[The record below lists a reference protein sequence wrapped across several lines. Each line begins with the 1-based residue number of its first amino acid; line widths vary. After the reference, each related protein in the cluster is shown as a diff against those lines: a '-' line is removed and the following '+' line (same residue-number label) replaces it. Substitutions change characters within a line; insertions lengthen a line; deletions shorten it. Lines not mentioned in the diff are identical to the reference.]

1 MASFLYSG
9 KMENLSSI
17 VFHTVILKML
27 SKEAKS
33 RNVASFLYSEIM
45 EILPSILY
53 PTLSYRKAFK
63 RAKNEEMW
71 LRFYVE
77 YKIGVCIIDTF
88 PHCHEMLSKGAKSR
102 NVASFLYSG
111 TMEYVSSIVF
121 HTVILVGSKSH
132 CRAVPAGPS
141 PIWCGSNLIFIDDV
155 SFKL

>member
-9 KMENLSSI
+9 KMEYLSSI

-45 EILPSILY
+45 ENLSSILY
-53 PTLSYRKAFK
+53 STLLYRKCFQA
-63 RAKNEEMW
+63 RQNEEMW

-77 YKIGVCIIDTF
+77 YKIGVCIIDTIQ
-88 PHCHEMLSKGAKSR
+88 HCYAEMLSKGAKSR

-111 TMEYVSSIVF
+111 TTEYVSSIAF
-121 HTVILVGSKSH
+121 HTVILNKLSKEAKSRNVASLLYRGQSWSMYH
-132 CRAVPAGPS
+132 R
-141 PIWCGSNLIFIDDV
+141 
-155 SFKL
+155 